1 MGLFSKKTLFD
12 KSFRLD
18 DDILLFKN
26 TIIFNYKNIYDD
38 NYVVQ
43 GFCIAKDYCL
53 VTAYNKFK
61 AKSRVYLYEKTGI
74 FKKYIDLDNSSHVGG
89 ISYDYLNNI
98 VYITGYWGKI
108 YAYDYYELISGNVIR
123 YDSDID
129 ISSMIDGVVSAATLY
144 FYNNKLYVCTFEGIG
159 KMVIFDLEFSKNRI
173 RVVDKKLINNLPS
186 AIQGICVFEKD
197 NKLYYLFSQSY
208 SKLNSCIKL
217 YDSRFSFLG
226 QIKLKEIGIE
236 GIDIDY
242 SGNICSIFENG
253 IDKIKKVH
261 ISELTHR
268 INNSLD
274 KKFYAKGIKF
284 QEKLVNLKETV

>member
-1 MGLFSKKTLFD
+1 MGLFSKNKFFD
-12 KSFRLD
+12 KSFSLD
-18 DDILLFKN
+18 DDNLLFKN

-43 GFCIAKDYCL
+43 GFCIANDYCL
-53 VTAYNKFK
+53 VTAYNKFG
-61 AKSRVYLYEKTGI
+61 ARSRVYLYEKTGV
-74 FKKYIDLDNSSHVGG
+74 FKKYVDLDNSSHVGG

-98 VYITGYWGKI
+98 IYITGSLGKI
-108 YAYDYYELISGNVIR
+108 NAYDYYELISGNIVK

-129 ISSMIDGVVSAATLY
+129 ISSVIEGTVSAATLY

-159 KMVIFDLEFSKNRI
+159 KMVIFDLEVSKNKI
-173 RVVDKKLINNLPS
+173 IVVDKKLINNLPS
-186 AIQGICVFEKD
+186 AIQGICVFKKD
-197 NKLYYLFSQSY
+197 DKLYYLFSQSY

-217 YDSRFSFLG
+217 FDSKFSFLG
-226 QIKLKEIGIE
+226 QTKLKEIGIE

-268 INNSLD
+268 ISNSLE
-274 KKFYAKGIKF
+274 KKFNLKGTKF

>member
-18 DDILLFKN
+18 DDNLLFKN

-53 VTAYNKFK
+53 VTAYNKFG
-61 AKSRVYLYEKTGI
+61 AKSRVYLYEKTGV

-108 YAYDYYELISGNVIR
+108 YAYDYYELISGNIIK

-129 ISSMIDGVVSAATLY
+129 
-144 FYNNKLYVCTFEGIG
+144 
-159 KMVIFDLEFSKNRI
+159 
-173 RVVDKKLINNLPS
+173 
-186 AIQGICVFEKD
+186 
-197 NKLYYLFSQSY
+197 
-208 SKLNSCIKL
+208 
-217 YDSRFSFLG
+217 
-226 QIKLKEIGIE
+226 
-236 GIDIDY
+236 
-242 SGNICSIFENG
+242 
-253 IDKIKKVH
+253 H
-261 ISELTHR
+261 
-268 INNSLD
+268 
-274 KKFYAKGIKF
+274 F
-284 QEKLVNLKETV
+284 Q

>member
-53 VTAYNKFK
+53 VTAYNKFG
-61 AKSRVYLYEKTGI
+61 AKSRVYLYEKTGV

-108 YAYDYYELISGNVIR
+108 YAYDYYELISGNVIK

-129 ISSMIDGVVSAATLY
+129 ISSMIDGVVSAATVY

-159 KMVIFDLEFSKNRI
+159 KMVIFDLEFSKNKI

-208 SKLNSCIKL
+208 SKINSCIKL
-217 YDSRFSFLG
+217 YDFRFSFLG

-268 INNSLD
+268 INNCLD

>member
-53 VTAYNKFK
+53 VTAYNKFG
-61 AKSRVYLYEKTGI
+61 AKSRVYLYEKTGV

-108 YAYDYYELISGNVIR
+108 YAYDYYELISGNVIK

-129 ISSMIDGVVSAATLY
+129 ISSMIDGVVSAATVY

-159 KMVIFDLEFSKNRI
+159 KMVIFDLEFSKNKI

-197 NKLYYLFSQSY
+197 NNLYYLFSQSY
-208 SKLNSCIKL
+208 SKINSCIKL
-217 YDSRFSFLG
+217 YDFRFSFLG

-284 QEKLVNLKETV
+284 QEKLINLKETV

>member
-53 VTAYNKFK
+53 VTAYNKFG
-61 AKSRVYLYEKTGI
+61 AKSRVYLYEKTGV

-108 YAYDYYELISGNVIR
+108 YAYDYYELISGNVIK

-129 ISSMIDGVVSAATLY
+129 ISSMIDGVVSAATVY

-159 KMVIFDLEFSKNRI
+159 KMVIFDLEFSKNKI

-197 NKLYYLFSQSY
+197 NNLYYLFSQSY
-208 SKLNSCIKL
+208 SKINSCIKL
-217 YDSRFSFLG
+217 YDFRFSFLG

-268 INNSLD
+268 INNCLD

>member
-53 VTAYNKFK
+53 VTAYNKFG
-61 AKSRVYLYEKTGI
+61 AKSRVYLYEKTGV

-108 YAYDYYELISGNVIR
+108 YAYDYYELISGNVIK

-129 ISSMIDGVVSAATLY
+129 ISSMIDGVVSAATVY

-159 KMVIFDLEFSKNRI
+159 KMVIFDLEFSKNKI

-208 SKLNSCIKL
+208 SKINSCIKL
-217 YDSRFSFLG
+217 YDFRFSFLG

>member
-1 MGLFSKKTLFD
+1 MGLFIRKSLFD
-12 KSFRLD
+12 KSFSSD
-18 DDILLFKN
+18 DDNLLYKN
-26 TIIFNYKNIYDD
+26 TLCFNYKNIYDD

-53 VTAYNKFK
+53 VTAYNKFG
-61 AKSRVYLYEKTGI
+61 AKSRVYLYEKTGV
-74 FKKYIDLDNSSHVGG
+74 FNKYVDLDNSSHVGG

-98 VYITGYWGKI
+98 VYITGSLGKVN
-108 YAYDYYELISGNVIR
+108 AYNYYELISGNIEK
-123 YDSDID
+123 YDCDIN
-129 ISSMIDGVVSAATLY
+129 ISSMIEGVVSAATLY

-159 KMVIFDLEFSKNRI
+159 KMVIFDLEVSKNKI
-173 RVVDKKLINNLPS
+173 KIVDKKLINNLPS
-186 AIQGICVFEKD
+186 AIQGVCVFEND

-217 YDSRFSFLG
+217 YDSSFSFLV

-242 SGNICSIFENG
+242 SGNVCCIFENG

-261 ISELTHR
+261 ISKLTYR
-268 INNSLD
+268 VNSSLD